1 MDSGGWLGSHVCH
14 QLFSYIYYYYYYYIV
29 IKEQQSLLL
38 FEVHDVSVRQAFWE
52 REKKKKKEAVLC
64 NLNIPLVASDPSGI
78 STTIL
83 QLDSYQ
89 ETPLPLN
96 IY

>member
-1 MDSGGWLGSHVCH
+1 MAGVPCMPPT
-14 QLFSYIYYYYYYYIV
+14 LFLHHIV

-52 REKKKKKEAVLC
+52 RKKKKEAVLC

-83 QLDSYQ
+83 QSVIKKPVTVKYLLIVFIILQ
-89 ETPLPLN
+89 K
-96 IY
+96 